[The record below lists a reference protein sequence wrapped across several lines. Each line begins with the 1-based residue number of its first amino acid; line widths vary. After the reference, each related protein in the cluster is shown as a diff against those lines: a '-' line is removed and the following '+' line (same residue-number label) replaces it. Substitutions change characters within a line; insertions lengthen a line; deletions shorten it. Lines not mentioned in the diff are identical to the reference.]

1 MNNTGKYI
9 LNKKNII
16 SIYFTAEY
24 PSKVCTKEIIL
35 SLQNSGA
42 DLIEIGIPFSDPL
55 ADGPVIQNSRSYALQ
70 NGFNIE
76 YLFNDLKSIKP
87 KIKIPLI
94 LMGYFNTMLAYG
106 IERFLEQCKTI
117 GIDTVILPDL
127 PPDIYC
133 KNYSNVF
140 EQYGVSPVFLIT
152 PQTSTERIKYINS
165 ISNAFVYA
173 VADNS
178 ITGSDKDFT
187 EKQLLYFK
195 KIKQTS
201 FSAPVLIGFG
211 ISDNKAFHRACEYAH
226 GAIIGSAFIRH
237 IERSKNIN
245 ESIKNFISNIKFGTI

>member
-55 ADGPVIQNSRSYALQ
+55 ADGPVIQNSSSYALQ

-133 KNYSNVF
+133 KNY
-140 EQYGVSPVFLIT
+140 
-152 PQTSTERIKYINS
+152 
-165 ISNAFVYA
+165 
-173 VADNS
+173 
-178 ITGSDKDFT
+178 
-187 EKQLLYFK
+187 
-195 KIKQTS
+195 
-201 FSAPVLIGFG
+201 
-211 ISDNKAFHRACEYAH
+211 
-226 GAIIGSAFIRH
+226 
-237 IERSKNIN
+237 
-245 ESIKNFISNIKFGTI
+245 